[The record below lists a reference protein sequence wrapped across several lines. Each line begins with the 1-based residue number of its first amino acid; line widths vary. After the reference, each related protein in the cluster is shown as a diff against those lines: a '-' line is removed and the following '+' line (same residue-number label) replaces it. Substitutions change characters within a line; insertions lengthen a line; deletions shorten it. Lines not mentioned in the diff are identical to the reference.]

1 MTIKEMR
8 VFTGLTQKEFAKNF
22 GIPIGTLRRWEY
34 GESTPAPYIVRMMES
49 ILPLDTKK
57 MKKIESS
64 KSTYYYDEVTK
75 CIIDKKGTRITT
87 NENISGVKAQNLA
100 LYVDDLFEAYYD
112 AVNKFDE
119 DCRLDKKEDI
129 LWG

>member
-8 VFTGLTQKEFAKNF
+8 IFTGLTQKEFANNF

-34 GESTPAPYIVRMMES
+34 GESTPAPYIVQMMET
-49 ILPLDTKK
+49 ILPLDTEKLQ
-57 MKKIESS
+57 KIESS
-64 KSTYYYDEVTK
+64 KDTYYIDEAAK
-75 CIIDKKGTRITT
+75 CIIDKKGSRIKF
-87 NENISGVKAQNLA
+87 NESIKGVKTQNLA
-100 LYVDDLFEAYYD
+100 LYIDDLFEAYYD
-112 AVNKFDE
+112 AVNKFDN

>member
-8 VFTGLTQKEFAKNF
+8 IFTGLTQKEFASNF

-34 GESTPAPYIVRMMES
+34 GESTPAPYIIRMMEG
-49 ILPLDTKK
+49 ILPINTESLQ
-57 MKKIESS
+57 KIESS
-64 KSTYYYDEVTK
+64 KGTYYYDEVEN
-75 CIIDKKGTRITT
+75 CIIDKKGTKIKI
-87 NENISGVKAQNLA
+87 NESINGVKAQNLV
-100 LYVDDLFEAYYD
+100 YYINDLFEAYYD
-112 AVNKFDE
+112 AVNKFDT

>member
-8 VFTGLTQKEFAKNF
+8 IFTGLTQKEFANNF

-34 GESTPAPYIVRMMES
+34 GESTPAPYIIQMMEN
-49 ILPLDTKK
+49 ILPINTEKL
-57 MKKIESS
+57 KKIESS
-64 KSTYYYDEVTK
+64 KDTYYVDEAAK
-75 CIIDKKGTRITT
+75 CIIDKKGTKIRI
-87 NENISGVKAQNLA
+87 NESLDGVKASNLA
-100 LYVDDLFEAYYD
+100 LYIDDLFEAYYD
-112 AVNKFDE
+112 AVYKFDN